1 MSLRGRGNLTP
12 VEIHRI
18 EGKCGYPCLTPNALV
33 HNIAVCS
40 AQDALLGIESIYIRM
55 PATQY
60 SSMFCLG
67 CLLIRSTAFG
77 VEHAAIQN
85 YPK

>member
-33 HNIAVCS
+33 HSIAVCS